1 MSETSLLSHVTA
13 NDLFNELDETILK
26 VVEGELD
33 LHQLNEGEILFKQ
46 GDPGD
51 NMFFLVQ
58 GCLGVVLGTFD
69 GREIIVGEETEP
81 GTSVG
86 EMALVT
92 GQPRMVTVSAVSES
106 ELVKLSRKGFDSLVK
121 KQPQLLADLANM
133 TAPRWR
139 RAQLAVVLVNLLG
152 ELDALALR
160 DLQAELEWCQL
171 SHGELLFNQGDPGD
185 SMYIVVNGR
194 LRIVAMLPNG
204 DERELD
210 EIGSGEIVGEFAL
223 ITGEPRT
230 ATVYAI
236 RETNLV
242 KMTQPVFTRLLER
255 HPQAMIQITRK
266 IISRHPS
273 SIRVSAPDS
282 MSAFNVALVPASQ
295 DVPLDAFTQQ
305 LAACLEKS
313 SRVLHLS
320 SARFDHIYDHEGT
333 AQTPLD
339 DPMTPVLDSW
349 MSEQETRY
357 QYILFAADPVWSTW
371 TRRCL
376 RQADRILIVG
386 QSHKDPTPG
395 PVELAL
401 KSLEITTRTELVLL
415 HSPSVTRPSGT
426 SQWLSRRRVH
436 AHYQVRAQETSHMQR
451 LARRLTGQTIGLVL
465 SGGAARGFAHLGVFR
480 ALDELGIQI
489 DFIGGTSMGALMGAG
504 YAMGLSSKDMVE
516 LAHEFANPKRLF
528 DYTLPLV
535 SLMAS
540 KKVTKFLIELC
551 GDLTIEDLWLPYF
564 CVSSNLSRAEP
575 VIHQEGLLWKSVR
588 ASVAIPGIFLPIL
601 HEGDVL
607 ADGGAMNNFP
617 VDILRERFAGQMI
630 IGVNVSLSREKEEA
644 YHFGSSLS
652 GWRVLWNRINPFIE
666 PIQAPKLVPHLMRAL
681 EINSA
686 YQIKTNKSMVDLL
699 IQPDV
704 KEYGMLD
711 FAEYDAISE
720 IGYEAAREELVRWK
734 SRLPIKTSSHS

>member
-1 MSETSLLSHVTA
+1 MSKTSLYPHLA
-13 NDLFNELDETILK
+13 KNDLFNDLDILALIAVEEEL
-26 VVEGELD
+26 EL
-33 LHQLNEGEILFKQ
+33 HHLNEDELLFKQ

-51 NMFFLVQ
+51 SMFFLMH
-58 GCLGVVLGTFD
+58 GCLSVVLATAD

-92 GQPRMVTVSAVSES
+92 GQPRMVSVFAVSES
-106 ELVKLSRKGFDSLVK
+106 ELVKLTRKGFDSLVEQ
-121 KQPQLLADLANM
+121 QPQLLAELAKA
-133 TAPRWR
+133 TAPRWQ
-139 RAQLAVVLVNLLG
+139 RAQLAVVLANLLG
-152 ELDALALR
+152 ELDARALR
-160 DLQAELEWCQL
+160 DLQAELAWRQL
-171 SHGELLFNQGDPGD
+171 SHGEILFNQGDPGD

-194 LRIVAMLPNG
+194 LRIVAMLSNG

-210 EIGSGEIVGEFAL
+210 EIGSGDIVGEFGL
-223 ITGEPRT
+223 ITGDPRT

-273 SIRVSAPDS
+273 SLRVSATDS
-282 MSAFNVALVPASQ
+282 ISAFNVALVPAGQ
-295 DVPLDAFTQQ
+295 DVPLDAFAKQ
-305 LAACLEKS
+305 LAECLEKS
-313 SRVLHLS
+313 SRVLLLS
-320 SARFDHIYDHEGT
+320 SARLDQLYGHQGA

-339 DPMTPVLDSW
+339 DPTTPVLDSW

-357 QYILFAADPVWSTW
+357 QYIFYAADPIWTTW

-386 QSHKDPTPG
+386 KSGGDPAPG
-395 PVELAL
+395 PVELGL
-401 KSLEITTRTELVLL
+401 QSLEISARTELVLL
-415 HSPSVTRPSGT
+415 HSPSVTRPAGT
-426 SQWLSRRRVH
+426 SEWLSQRQVH
-436 AHYQVRAQETSHMQR
+436 AHHQVREKDVSHIQR

-480 ALDELGIQI
+480 ALDELDIQI

-504 YAMGLSSKDMVE
+504 YAMGLSYEGMVE
-516 LAHEFANPKRLF
+516 LASKFANPRGIL

-540 KKVTKFLIELC
+540 KKITRFLIELC

-575 VIHQEGLLWKSVR
+575 VIHQEGWLWKSVR
-588 ASVAIPGIFLPIL
+588 ASVAIPGVFVPIL

-617 VDILRERFAGQMI
+617 VDILRERFAGQTI
-630 IGVNVSLSREKEEA
+630 IGVNVSLSREKEEN
-644 YHFGSSLS
+644 YDFSSSLS
-652 GWRVLWNRINPFIE
+652 GWRVLWNQINPFVK
-666 PIQAPKLVPHLMRAL
+666 PIQVPKLVPHLMRAL

-686 YQIKTNKSMVDLL
+686 YQIKSNKSMVDLL

-704 KEYGMLD
+704 REYGMLD
-711 FAEYDAISE
+711 FAEYEAISE
-720 IGYEAAREELVRWK
+720 IGYVAAREQLVQWQSEREK
-734 SRLPIKTSSHS
+734 LKVE